1 LGGHQEKATE
11 WVGTPR
17 GGDKVWGDTRRR
29 SQSGWGHRE
38 EVTGLGGGT
47 KRRVTGFGG
56 TPGEG
61 RRVGGD
67 TERR

>member
-1 LGGHQEKATE
+1 LGGHQEKVAE

-29 SQSGWGHRE
+29 SQSGWGHQE
-38 EVTGLGGGT
+38 EVT
-47 KRRVTGFGG
+47 RFGG

-61 RRVGGD
+61 HGVGGD